1 MANRRYDEEY
11 KVQAV
16 KLINEIGMT
25 KASKELGVSSS
36 TMRGWIIAA
45 RQGQL
50 NLGEGFYTP
59 QGAIS
64 LAEEIAILK
73 KQNKEYV
80 KTIKKLQEE
89 NEFLEEASAFFAAS
103 RRKSVKTRD

>member
-1 MANRRYDEEY
+1 MAKKRYDKEY

-16 KLINEIGMT
+16 KLIKEIGMA

-36 TMRGWIIAA
+36 TVRGWVIAA

-50 NLGEGFYTP
+50 NLGEGSYTP
-59 QGAIS
+59 QGALN

-73 KQNKEYV
+73 KQNKEFSR
-80 KTIKKLQEE
+80 TI
-89 NEFLEEASAFFAAS
+89 
-103 RRKSVKTRD
+103 RRL